1 MDEKTPL
8 RRFLDDV
15 ETFGLDLDDT
25 PPPVPDGPGAV
36 AWVLARVR
44 QVLDAAVTEDDLDVD
59 TVTVEAAVEDMP
71 AGLQE
76 AWPWP
81 QVPLIL
87 DNGPGPLPDPLPPGM
102 CRLWVRMVRTPLRP
116 GPGGGRPMSR
126 LADTTFVHGLVPSPG
141 QEERLRRLPDLTLL
155 WATVD
160 PLPLDEALA
169 KLMPSA

>member
-1 MDEKTPL
+1 MEDTIL
-8 RRFLDDV
+8 DRFLDDV
-15 ETFGLDLDDT
+15 GTFGLDLDDT

-44 QVLDAAVTEDDLDVD
+44 QVLDAAETADDLDVD
-59 TVTVEAAVEDMP
+59 TVTVEAAAGDRP

-87 DNGPGPLPDPLPPGM
+87 DSGPGPLPDPLPPGM

-126 LADTTFVHGLVPSPG
+126 MADLTFVHGLVPNAE
-141 QEERLRRLPDLTLL
+141 QEERLRLLPDLDLL
-155 WATVD
+155 WRTVD
-160 PLPLDEALA
+160 PLPLDAALE
-169 KLMPSA
+169 KLDPSA